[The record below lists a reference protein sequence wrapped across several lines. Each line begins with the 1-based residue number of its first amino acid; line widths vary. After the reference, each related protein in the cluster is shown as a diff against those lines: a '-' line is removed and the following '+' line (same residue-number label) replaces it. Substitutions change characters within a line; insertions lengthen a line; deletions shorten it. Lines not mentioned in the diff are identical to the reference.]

1 MATALLSFPGRAPAA
16 TRPLSAAS
24 QPHGIGIRLLQAP
37 VSLQNDPRARVYI
50 IDHLNP
56 GTTIQRAIAVNNTT
70 SSPQHVS
77 LYAGGAQVVKDVFIP
92 GPDNAL
98 VGWTTVRP
106 SRVELQPG
114 TSQTAEV
121 TIAVPPTATAGES
134 YAVVWAQVSTPGS
147 GITEVN
153 RVGVRIYLDV
163 GPGGNPPTAFTLG
176 PLSVARSSGGRLVI
190 SSSVDNTGQRAIDG
204 SGTLTLKYVAGPLTA
219 GPYRLDRN
227 PTILPHNTG
236 TISVTIPSQLPPGD
250 WHASLT
256 VTADTVTHT
265 ETGTIAIGRG
275 VTAISPAR
283 SGGSLAPYLIGGA
296 AALVVLAA
304 AGGAAVYCRHHR
316 RRPAAQTAKPK
327 GTHHSSNPPAAT

>member
-1 MATALLSFPGRAPAA
+1 MATALLSFPGQVLAA
-16 TRPLSAAS
+16 TRPLSASS

-56 GTTIQRAIAVNNTT
+56 GTAIQRAIAVSNTT

-77 LYAGGAQVVKDVFIP
+77 LYAAGAQVVNDGFIP

-98 VGWTTVRP
+98 VGWTSVRP
-106 SRVELQPG
+106 SSVELQPS

-134 YAVVWAQVSTPGS
+134 YAVVWAQVSTPGN

-153 RVGVRIYLDV
+153 RVGIRIYLDV
-163 GPGGNPPTAFTLG
+163 GPGGNPPTAFVLG
-176 PLSVARSSGGRLVI
+176 PISVARMSGGRLVI
-190 SSSVDNTGQRAIDG
+190 NSSVDNTGQRAIDG
-204 SGTLTLKYVAGPLTA
+204 SGTLTLKYVGGPLTA

-227 PTILPHNTG
+227 PTILPHRTG
-236 TISVTIPSQLPPGD
+236 AISVTIPSQLPPGE
-250 WHASLT
+250 WAASLT

-265 ETGTIAIGRG
+265 ETGTIAIGQG
-275 VTAISPAR
+275 VTAIRPAR
-283 SGGSLAPYLIGGA
+283 SGGSDAPYLIGGA
-296 AALVVLAA
+296 AAVVVLAA
-304 AGGAAVYCRHHR
+304 GGGATVYR
-316 RRPAAQTAKPK
+316 RRLARHATTGSAAK
-327 GTHHSSNPPAAT
+327 